1 MKFRLPPALLLAA
14 VFAGNLAPAVFAG
27 SSLKH
32 APVGRAT
39 AASTTPANFYD
50 SQAGGNDFDGSKTL
64 AAIGFSDLHGGVA
77 SFSGGKLVLTPDGT
91 NGGTDAYL
99 RDYVLR
105 QGASEQVRDQGCRVV
120 VPANYRSG
128 NATLGVLLRFQ
139 ANGSGLLL
147 NFALENSTALW
158 AYTISNA
165 GSPTKLATATA
176 TNPYVPADPV
186 ALEARVIANAAVAMT
201 ATDLTTGKIIA
212 FLSVALPSGS
222 IPAGGF
228 GLVPWTTAS
237 GTGSLLVASVQ
248 TYAVTAVAC
257 DGDSLTYGENASG
270 GQGTASPLAPVY
282 PGALQKL
289 LGNRYH
295 VVNLGR
301 SGYTVTQMNADAA
314 TRVDALVATAEQP
327 PVAVVQ
333 GGTNDF
339 GIDGSIKPPV
349 TLAKAVQTVYTRLQ
363 TYWKARHAARA
374 DTVVVDVTNT
384 PADHPVYAQNL
395 GSETAFDQRRDALN
409 ALRKTPSTLT
419 VVRPDA
425 LADDTGD
432 PNIGQDGDEQ
442 NPAYFNAS
450 DKTHLSD
457 AGYAIVA
464 ATVANAIVQS
474 SGVPTT
480 PPAQPTSLF
489 AQTASGGT
497 IDLSWNYGTDSRSGY
512 EVYASTDPNNFPATP
527 LVTTAAFATNYPV
540 TGLQAGTTCYFRIR
554 ALNKAGASAFSS
566 VAAATAGAAPAVD
579 LPGGFASASS
589 LLSTNGFG
597 STASIVGPALR
608 LTNGGTNQ
616 TRSVWFKT
624 TRSIAQFAL
633 EFTFQCTNATAD
645 GFTFAMQRSGLTALG
660 GTGSNLGYSG
670 IATSAAIK
678 FDLYPGLSTT
688 GLYLNGAAPDDGTA
702 ATATSSG
709 AIDATNGG
717 VDFHSGDLIRA
728 ALTYDGTTLTETLID
743 LSTHATFTQT
753 YTVNLVSVL
762 GGSTAY
768 LGFTAGSGGQGAQQD
783 ILSWSY
789 NAAFAG
795 TPGAPGGPGATPV
808 SGTQVNVAWTDQSS
822 NEHSFRI
829 ERAAGGGSFVPVGS
843 VGANTTAF
851 VDANLT
857 AGATYSYRVAAVSA
871 ETGSPFSNVA
881 TVTTPVTVSLA
892 ATVGSAQEHTGKAG
906 VFTVQCV
913 PAPSSALTVNYTI
926 QTGAGQAAYGTR
938 YTLSPAPASATGG
951 SVVIPANAAAATI
964 TLNPA
969 ADSTLTGPQNVTLA
983 LGSGSGYLAAGGVA
997 TVTLLDTPL
1006 NTWKIQCFGSVAAAG
1021 SAQAADGADYD
1032 GDGIANL
1039 VEYAL
1044 GTDPTQA
1051 GTTKLPAA
1059 RVESVDGGIYL
1070 TLTYVYPIPAPT
1082 DVAYAVEAS
1091 TGLDSA
1097 AWQAT
1102 TAVAGYPMDNG
1113 DGTATMKARTNWAA
1127 SAYARSFMRLKV
1139 TRL

>member
-1 MKFRLPPALLLAA
+1 MLLAA
-14 VFAGNLAPAVFAG
+14 VLVGNLGPAA
-27 SSLKH
+27 SAQPRSTY
-32 APVGRAT
+32 APVSHSAADAAT
-39 AASTTPANFYD
+39 ATNFYD
-50 SQAGGNDFDGSKTL
+50 SQANGNDFDGSRTL
-64 AAIGFSDLHGGVA
+64 AAVGFSDLRGGVA
-77 SFSGGKLVLTPDGT
+77 SFSGGNLVLTPDSI

-105 QGASEQVRDQGCRVV
+105 QGTAEQVRDQGCRVV
-120 VPANYRSG
+120 VPPNYRRG

-139 ANGSGLLL
+139 GSGSGLLL

-165 GSPTKLATATA
+165 GSPTKLATANA
-176 TNPYVPADPV
+176 TNPYVPANPV
-186 ALEARVIANAAVAMT
+186 AVEARVIANAAVAMT
-201 ATDLTTGKIIA
+201 ATDLTTGKILA

-237 GTGSLLVASVQ
+237 GTGSLLIASVQ
-248 TYAVTAVAC
+248 TYAVTAVTC
-257 DGDSLTYGENASG
+257 DGDSLTYGENATS

-301 SGYTVTQMNADAA
+301 SGLTVSQMSGDAA
-314 TRVDALVATAEQP
+314 TRVDALVATTEQP
-327 PVAVVQ
+327 PVAVVE

-349 TLAKAVQTVYTRLQ
+349 TVAKAVQTVYTRLQ

-395 GSETAFDQRRDALN
+395 GSETGFNERRDALN
-409 ALRKTPSTLT
+409 ALRKSPPTLT
-419 VVRPDA
+419 VARPDV
-425 LADDTGD
+425 LADNTGD

-442 NPAYFNAS
+442 NPLYFNAS

-464 ATVANAIVQS
+464 ATVANAIAQNASVS
-474 SGVPTT
+474 TS
-480 PPAQPTSLF
+480 PPAQPASLF

-497 IDLSWNYGTDSRSGY
+497 IDLLWNYGTDSRAGY

-540 TGLQAGTTCYFRIR
+540 TGLQVGTTYYFRIR
-554 ALNKAGASAFSS
+554 ALNKAGASTYSS
-566 VAAATAGAAPAVD
+566 VVAATAGATPAVD
-579 LPGGFASASS
+579 LPNGFASASS
-589 LLSTNGFG
+589 LLTTNGFG
-597 STASIVGPALR
+597 TTAAIVGSALR
-608 LTNGGTNQ
+608 LTNGGSNQ
-616 TRSVWFKT
+616 TRSAWFKT

-633 EFTFQCTNATAD
+633 EFTFQLTNANAD

-660 GTGSNLGYSG
+660 GTGGNLGYSG

-688 GLYLNGAAPDDGTA
+688 GLYLNGAAPDDNTA

-709 AIDATNGG
+709 AIDVTSAG

-728 ALTYDGTTLTETLID
+728 ALTYDGTTLTETMTD

-753 YTVNLVSVL
+753 YPVNLVSVL

-768 LGFTAGSGGQGAQQD
+768 LGFTAGTGGQSAQQD

-789 NAAFAG
+789 NAAFTG
-795 TPGAPGGPGATPV
+795 TPGAPGGPSATPI
-808 SGTQVNVAWTDQSS
+808 SGTQVSVAWTDQSS

-829 ERAAGGGSFVPVGS
+829 ERATGGGSFVPVGS
-843 VGANTTAF
+843 VGANTTTF
-851 VDANLT
+851 TDANLAVAT
-857 AGATYSYRVAAVSA
+857 TYSYRVAAVSA
-871 ETGSPFSNVA
+871 ETSSPFSNVA
-881 TVTTPVTVSLA
+881 TVTTPVAVNLA
-892 ATVGSAQEHTGKAG
+892 ASVGTTQEHTGNAG
-906 VFTVQCV
+906 AFTVQCV

-926 QTGAGQAAYGTR
+926 QTGVGQAAYGTR
-938 YTLSPAPASATGG
+938 YTLSPAPASATSG
-951 SVVIPANAAAATI
+951 SVVIPANTTTATI
-964 TLNPA
+964 MVNPA
-969 ADSTLTGPQNVTLA
+969 ADNTLTGTQAVTLA
-983 LGSGSGYLAAGGVA
+983 LSGGSGYLASGGAA
-997 TVTLLDTPL
+997 TVALLDTPL
-1006 NTWKIQCFGSVAAAG
+1006 NTWKIQYFGGMTAAG
-1021 SAQAADGADYD
+1021 SAQAADAADYD

-1051 GTTKLPAA
+1051 NTAKLPTVK
-1059 RVESVDGGIYL
+1059 VEAVDGGVYP
-1070 TLTYVYPIPAPT
+1070 TLTYIYPIPAPT
-1082 DVAYAVEAS
+1082 DAACTVEAS
-1091 TGLDSA
+1091 TGLDPA

-1102 TAVAGYPMDNG
+1102 TTVAGYPVNNG
-1113 DGTATMKARTNWAA
+1113 DGTMTMKARTSWVA
-1127 SAYARSFMRLKV
+1127 SAYARSFLRLKV
-1139 TRL
+1139 TRP